1 MRRKPG
7 GGFRFE
13 NSERDAPRRR
23 RVRERTGFS
32 ARSVRNFALVA
43 VSYTTHMSRFLPV
56 LCVLLLTTAGCNR
69 GPDPATALQPVD
81 VVTGWYDAGLVE
93 GGLNKLVPSISLKLR
108 NTSDQS
114 LRSVQ
119 INAIFKRV
127 NEAEMWGEHFGWA
140 VQGEPL
146 PAGQT
151 TGDIVLR
158 SGLGYTGEQPRL
170 QMLQNKEFVDAK
182 VEIFLKQGS
191 RVWAKLAEFPIE
203 RQLLT
208 Q

>member
-1 MRRKPG
+1 
-7 GGFRFE
+7 
-13 NSERDAPRRR
+13 
-23 RVRERTGFS
+23 
-32 ARSVRNFALVA
+32 
-43 VSYTTHMSRFLPV
+43 MSRDGLLPV
-56 LCVLLLTTAGCNR
+56 LLVLLAFTSGCTRVDPTTV
-69 GPDPATALQPVD
+69 LQPVD
-81 VVTGWYDAGLVE
+81 VVTGWYDAGVVE
-93 GGLNKLVPSISLKLR
+93 GNLNKLVPSISLKLR
-108 NTSDQS
+108 NTSNGS

-127 NEAEMWGEHFGWA
+127 NETEMWGEHYGWA
-140 VQGEPL
+140 VQREAL
-146 PAGQT
+146 AGGAT
-151 TGDIVLR
+151 TKDLVLR

-191 RVWAKLAEFPIE
+191 MVWAKLAEFPIE

>member
-1 MRRKPG
+1 
-7 GGFRFE
+7 
-13 NSERDAPRRR
+13 
-23 RVRERTGFS
+23 
-32 ARSVRNFALVA
+32 
-43 VSYTTHMSRFLPV
+43 MSRFFPV
-56 LCVLLLTTAGCNR
+56 VCVLLLITVGCNR
-69 GPDPATALQPVD
+69 GPDPTTALQPVD

-93 GGLNKLVPSISLKLR
+93 DGLNKLVPSISLKLR

-151 TGDIVLR
+151 TRDIVLR
-158 SGLGYTGEQPRL
+158 SGLGYTGSQPRL

>member
-1 MRRKPG
+1 M
-7 GGFRFE
+7 
-13 NSERDAPRRR
+13 
-23 RVRERTGFS
+23 
-32 ARSVRNFALVA
+32 L
-43 VSYTTHMSRFLPV
+43 
-56 LCVLLLTTAGCNR
+56 GCNR
-69 GPDPATALQPVD
+69 GVDPVTALEPTD
-81 VVTGWYDAGLVE
+81 VITGWYDAGLVE
-93 GGLNKLVPSISLKLR
+93 GNLNKLVPSISLKLR
-108 NTSDQS
+108 NTSADAV
-114 LRSVQ
+114 RSVQ

-127 NEAEMWGEHFGWA
+127 NETEMWGEHFGWA
-140 VQGEPL
+140 IQGQPL
-146 PAGQT
+146 PAGGAT
-151 TGDIVLR
+151 RDIVLR